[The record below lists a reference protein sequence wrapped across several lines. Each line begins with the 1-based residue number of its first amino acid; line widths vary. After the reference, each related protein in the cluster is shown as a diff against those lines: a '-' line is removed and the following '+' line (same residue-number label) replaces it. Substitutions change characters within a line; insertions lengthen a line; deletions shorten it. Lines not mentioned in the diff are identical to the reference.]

1 MIQSDVYLRAL
12 RPADLILLDA
22 ASEGT
27 DYPFLSGLRGQELGL
42 PPGSPLDQ
50 TVGSPGLISFAIIA
64 ADVLAGQI
72 TLTGIDHQ
80 KSHCTVT
87 MGIARHSQRSQG
99 IGTRALIM
107 ALRYAFHSL
116 GLASVSTDTL
126 SSNFAAIRCLEKTG
140 FLPTG
145 IEKRVL
151 PNGSGFVDRLH
162 FAISREHFDSVQRL

>member
-1 MIQSDVYLRAL
+1 MDQPDVYLRAL
-12 RPADLILLDA
+12 RPADLIHLDA

-27 DYPFLSGLRGQELGL
+27 DYPFISGLPGEELSL

-50 TVGSPGLISFAIIA
+50 TAGGHGLIGFAIIA
-64 ADVLAGQI
+64 GGVLAGQI

-87 MGIARHSQRSQG
+87 MGIARRIHRSQG

-126 SSNFAAIRCLEKTG
+126 SSNAAAIRCLEKTG

-145 IEKRVL
+145 VQKRIL
-151 PNGSGFVDRLH
+151 PDANGFVDRLH
-162 FAISREHFDSVQRL
+162 YAITRERFDRDPGN